1 MISPFISFRGI
12 FRNFLFLLLL
22 KDPAKKL
29 LPGCWPVTKSLGWG
43 SFSNH
48 GEMRSNADDPIM
60 MEREFPHTPPSLCRL
75 CRGLFLMAEP
85 GTPLS
90 PVVVCFEDVMIVAN
104 TYCMYLG
111 T

>member
-1 MISPFISFRGI
+1 MNDDQPISFRGI
-12 FRNFLFLLLL
+12 FRNFLFLLLLL

-60 MEREFPHTPPSLCRL
+60 MEREFPHTPPPLPPFVGFVGGFFRWPNREPHFHRL
-75 CRGLFLMAEP
+75 LFVLRM
-85 GTPLS
+85 
-90 PVVVCFEDVMIVAN
+90 
-104 TYCMYLG
+104 
-111 T
+111 